1 MLSLA
6 LTDALLCMVAAW
18 LASRPHYSVG
28 YRMAFALLAIPAML
42 GFLRF
47 SDIYPLETWHPL
59 FSLLSAS
66 AAMPLLAIC
75 AIAPESLVANRKQFT
90 LIFLGVAM
98 LLGLF
103 ISGLGKLR
111 IYDHALGL
119 LSMLA
124 ILIAMLKQDES
135 KRALGAALMLT
146 GSLLFVLKISVP
158 PWLLPGDFL
167 HIGMALGL
175 LLAAPVHQMGS
186 TLVTEAEVTA

>member
-1 MLSLA
+1 
-6 LTDALLCMVAAW
+6 
-18 LASRPHYSVG
+18 
-28 YRMAFALLAIPAML
+28 
-42 GFLRF
+42 
-47 SDIYPLETWHPL
+47 
-59 FSLLSAS
+59 
-66 AAMPLLAIC
+66 MPLLAIC
-75 AIAPESLVANRKQFT
+75 ALAPESLVANRKQFT